1 MWSTNKV
8 VFVVVV
14 ELGLCWTVALLKFR
28 PLPIAV
34 SLRSVLLQIEDT
46 FDILKFSII
55 VSLRGH
61 KQTMFHISKV
71 AHR

>member
-34 SLRSVLLQIEDT
+34 SLRSVLLQIEDS
-46 FDILKFSII
+46 FDILKFSMV
-55 VSLRGH
+55 VSFRGH
-61 KQTMFHISKV
+61 KQTTFHISKL

>member
-14 ELGLCWTVALLKFR
+14 EPALFWTVALLKFR

-46 FDILKFSII
+46 FDILKFSTI